1 MVLPRQTLPQGG
13 EESKQKK
20 KVACHRFP
28 FKAPA
33 PTENGPRKRVVQ
45 KKKKDVQ
52 KGSSKALGPVVRQ
65 SRGREKKCQTT
76 PSVFIYSVSIH
87 KKVGRMDFLKGW
99 AGIQALQKALTAPL

>member
-1 MVLPRQTLPQGG
+1 MLPRQTLPQGG
-13 EESKQKK
+13 EES
-20 KVACHRFP
+20 HRFP

-87 KKVGRMDFLKGW
+87 KKVERMDFLKGW